1 MKKRYFLLLV
11 IILFGAFLR
20 FFNLKDFPVQ
30 LNHDEVSQIYDTAS
44 IVTTGKDI
52 YGKFLPFAFF
62 STGEYKV
69 GHYIYISTIP
79 YLIFGDREFTIRIP
93 AALFGTLTILAVFLF
108 INSLLKNWKLAFLS
122 AALVSITP
130 SEIFYS
136 RKSFEGSI
144 GVCLIFLGLF
154 CLINNLDN
162 LKSKVWGYIGLSFL
176 TLAMYVYTSYTMI
189 VPFLLLLFAMI
200 FRRTIMAYPKKFVY
214 QLLFWAILII
224 PLIYSTITNSGLRF
238 RAASVLITQDVNLGR
253 QLELSQNNI
262 KTYIDYIFARFLNQ
276 FNPSY
281 LFANGLDFTNQGLI
295 GMGPLLFWQLP
306 LFLIGVVFII
316 RSNLSSGKK
325 FFIFGLAILPM
336 IPSALT
342 FEPFSPHRAML
353 SFAVMSI
360 ISAFGLYWLVNF
372 VANLSLFNR
381 AAKTTVFS
389 LMFILFI
396 LNFAYFIYMYTVNL
410 PYEKSQH
417 IHYPFK
423 QIAQFAWSQYH
434 NFDQII
440 VDPIYGQS
448 SPVRAVA
455 VHYYLAYYGQ
465 YLPSKFQE
473 DLKIEKS
480 GMSFD
485 KFSIR
490 EIDWRQ
496 DRFLKNTL
504 IIASPWNVPINDIDK
519 SKIMKRFNFYDG
531 QLAFYAIK
539 L

>member
-108 INSLLKNWKLAFLS
+108 INSLFKNWKLAFLS

-200 FRRTIMAYPKKFVY
+200 FRGTIMAYPKKFVY

-224 PLIYSTITNSGLRF
+224 PLVYSTITNPGLRF
-238 RAASVLITQDVNLGR
+238 RAATVLITQDVNLGR

-306 LFLIGVVFII
+306 LLLIGVVFII

-381 AAKTTVFS
+381 AVKTMVFS

-455 VHYYLAYYGQ
+455 VHYYLAYYGH